1 MASADR
7 SWTGVMRMDND
18 VCAKLVDSFWQAY
31 KNDFINALRLD
42 AEQSMEDGS
51 DLDNNLSEVRIQD
64 S

>member
-1 MASADR
+1 
-7 SWTGVMRMDND
+7 MRMDND
-18 VCAKLVDSFWQAY
+18 VCARLVDSFWQAY

-51 DLDNNLSEVRIQD
+51 DLDNNVSEVRIQD